1 MLRSIHRLRYSI
13 GSKMILTVGTI
24 LLLVVATWAYF
35 NIKYQRETLMEGV
48 VSDADR
54 LSETIMLGTH
64 YAMMLNS
71 RDDINQII
79 QNIGRQKDIQ
89 NVRIYNKE
97 GQIKFSNDPA
107 EVDRITNIK
116 DEACYIC
123 HRSDPP
129 IVELSLDERIRI
141 FGRKNGG
148 RLLGIISPIRNEPG
162 CSTDACHVHPEDKKI
177 LGALD
182 VVFSLSETD
191 QEILVFEKWMT
202 VFAVSVFVITAAIIF
217 FFVLRFIHRPI
228 NKLIDGTRR
237 IAKGDY
243 QPLIDIHQSDEIGEL
258 AVSVNKMGKEIS
270 EKQAELNRQRD
281 EYQHLFEA
289 VPCLITVQD
298 RRYKLLRFNREFYE
312 TFDPKPGDY
321 CYHAYKGR
329 NEKCEVCPV
338 DRTFKDGKPHYSE
351 ETGVK
356 RDGSTVHWIVRS
368 SPIRNP
374 EGEVVAAMEISLD
387 ITPRKRLEE
396 ELKKSEQKYYAIF
409 NNIPNP
415 VFVLDQES
423 LEILDCNE
431 SVSVVYGY
439 EKGEIINRSF
449 LTLFREE
456 ERELYAEKISS
467 ATVINQVSHVGRQDK
482 HLFVNIR
489 LSPSEYQ
496 NRKVFLVTT
505 SDITQRLETEQQ
517 LIQASKMATLGEM
530 ATGVAHELN
539 QPLSVI
545 KTSSGFFMK
554 KIRKKEPIKDEI
566 LFTLAKEI
574 DTHVD
579 RATKIINHM
588 RQFGRMADV
597 KMTPLQLNDLLKK
610 AFDLFSQQL
619 KVRGIEVDW
628 ALEENLPKIKANP
641 DRMEQVFINLLINA
655 RDAIEERWEGK
666 DFKPGDKKIHL
677 RTFAEDG
684 QVKAEVSDT
693 GNGIPASI
701 AERIFEP
708 FFTTKEVGKGTG
720 LGLSISYSIIKEA
733 GGHIRVSN
741 RNRPGAT
748 FILTFPA
755 AEDHERE

>member
-1 MLRSIHRLRYSI
+1 MFKSIRKVRYSI
-13 GSKMILTVGTI
+13 GWKLMVTVGVI
-24 LLLVVATWAYF
+24 LSLSISAWAFF
-35 NIKYQRETLMEGV
+35 NIEYQGDTLMEGV

-54 LSETIMLGTH
+54 LSETIILGTH

-97 GQIKFSNDPA
+97 GQIKFSNDIA

-123 HRSDPP
+123 HRTDPP
-129 IVELSLDERIRI
+129 IAELTLSERVRI
-141 FGRKNGG
+141 FETPDGER
-148 RLLGIISPIRNEPG
+148 RLGIISAIRNEPG
-162 CSTDACHVHPEDKKI
+162 CATDTCHVHPKGKKV

-182 VVFSLSETD
+182 VVFSLAETER
-191 QEILVFEKWMT
+191 EIALFERWMT
-202 VFAVSVFVITAAIIF
+202 FFAMSVFVLTSAIIF
-217 FFVLRFIHRPI
+217 LYVLRFVHQPI
-228 NKLIDGTRR
+228 NKLIEGTRR

-243 QPLIDIHQSDEIGEL
+243 ESKVDVRQSDEIGEL
-258 AVSVNKMGKEIS
+258 SAAVNKMGKEIG
-270 EKQAELNRQRD
+270 EKQSELNRQKD

-298 RRYKLLRFNREFYE
+298 RDFKLLQFNQEFNDLFE
-312 TFDPKPGDY
+312 PRPGDY

-329 NEKCEVCPV
+329 NVKCEVCPV
-338 DRTFKDGKPHYSE
+338 ARTFEDGQPHYSE
-351 ETGVK
+351 ESSVRK
-356 RDGSTVHWIVRS
+356 DGSGVHWIVRS
-368 SPIRNP
+368 SPIRN
-374 EGEVVAAMEISLD
+374 EDGAVVAAMEISLD

-415 VFVLDQES
+415 VFVLDQDT

-431 SVSVVYGY
+431 SVSVVYGF
-439 EKGEIINRSF
+439 EKAETIHRSF

-456 ERELYAEKISS
+456 ERDIYAERLHKSS
-467 ATVINQVSHVGRQDK
+467 VINQVSHRGRDDR

-489 LSPSEYQ
+489 VSPSEYQ
-496 NRKVFLVTT
+496 SRKVFLVTT

-554 KIRKKEPIKDEI
+554 KIRKKEPIKEEI
-566 LFTLAKEI
+566 LFTLAEEI
-574 DTHVD
+574 DRHVD

-588 RQFGRMADV
+588 RQFGRMSDV
-597 KMTPLQLNDLLKK
+597 KMEALQVETLLKK

-619 KVRGIEVDW
+619 KVRGIEVQWELAED
-628 ALEENLPKIKANP
+628 LPEISANP
-641 DRMEQVFINLLINA
+641 DRLEQVFINLLINA
-655 RDAIEERWEGK
+655 RDAIEDRWAGRE
-666 DFKPGDKKIHL
+666 FNPGEKKITL
-677 RTFAEDG
+677 RTRLDRD
-684 QVKAEVSDT
+684 QVVVEVADT
-693 GNGIPASI
+693 GGGIPAGI

-720 LGLSISYSIIKEA
+720 LGLSISYSIVKEA
-733 GGHIRVSN
+733 GGDIRVSSQKEA
-741 RNRPGAT
+741 GAT
-748 FILTFPA
+748 FILTFPVP
-755 AEDHERE
+755 ERHERE

>member
-1 MLRSIHRLRYSI
+1 LLRSIHRLRYSI